1 VRWSGAEEEGTSK
14 IDSSPHDQWQRPPE
28 NLGVAVVTKK
38 KNMTQF
44 KKIMTQFKTICSKIT
59 TSFILFNSS
68 YMNNKSSYLIFYS
81 LAIIKR
87 KIIRIDIREP
97 SKLIH
102 IKLREQINL

>member
-14 IDSSPHDQWQRPPE
+14 IVNSPHDQWWRTPE
-28 NLGVAVVTKK
+28 NLGVAVAMKK
-38 KNMTQF
+38 KTMTQF

-59 TSFILFNSS
+59 SFVLFNSS

-102 IKLREQINL
+102 IKLREQIKL